1 MLDAVLLNA
10 IMSNVAKVSVVMLN
24 VILLNVV
31 APLCGVATFE
41 KIDFIFGNVVN
52 DEKMLHTR
60 SSKGMYYKTY
70 CDSN

>member
-1 MLDAVLLNA
+1 
-10 IMSNVAKVSVVMLN
+10 MSTVAKVSVFMLN

-60 SSKGMYYKTY
+60 SSKGMYYKTF
-70 CDSN
+70 CRSN